1 MENPTTTQ
9 PVIPNEPQDERAEWI
24 TPAIT
29 DYDIEEATL
38 SNLFISQVNTDGG
51 IYPTSYS

>member
-1 MENPTTTQ
+1 MKNPTTTQ
-9 PVIPNEPQDERAEWI
+9 PAIPTEPQDERAEWI

-38 SNLFISQVNTDGG
+38 NSFSTTAHGDASFS
-51 IYPTSYS
+51 TYS